1 MNPPN
6 RNYRGRNALPFSLTK
21 LLRICYMD
29 KPDTTLIIEKILETN
44 GIKYSKNIA
53 EKVFLVF

>member
-1 MNPPN
+1 
-6 RNYRGRNALPFSLTK
+6 
-21 LLRICYMD
+21 MD

-44 GIKYSKNIA
+44 GFKYSKNIA